1 MLFPRR
7 DDRKG
12 IRVCQLTDY
21 ISENED
27 LEKIYALC
35 CIAAAY
41 PKFQHR
47 VSPKH
52 KRQPKQTKKESAVS
66 CSYLSEIQPGLR
78 ILEIG
83 SREVIGPSSVRHLFG
98 GSEYVGFDYYPGS
111 NVDVAG
117 DVHQLSSYFSPDEKF
132 DLIFSM
138 ACFEHFAMPWIVA
151 PQIAKMLKVGGI
163 VYVATH
169 FSYAAHER
177 PWNFFQ
183 FSDMGL
189 RVLFPECMGF
199 ECIAAGMSDPIVG
212 RFSSLAAE
220 WDRYKPI
227 RAVW

>member
-1 MLFPRR
+1 MPHPLMTLSTSQSRGDPRT
-7 DDRKG
+7 
-12 IRVCQLTDY
+12 LT
-21 ISENED
+21 
-27 LEKIYALC
+27 
-35 CIAAAY
+35 
-41 PKFQHR
+41 Q
-47 VSPKH
+47 
-52 KRQPKQTKKESAVS
+52 
-66 CSYLSEIQPGLR
+66 
-78 ILEIG
+78 
-83 SREVIGPSSVRHLFG
+83 
-98 GSEYVGFDYYPGS
+98 
-111 NVDVAG
+111 
-117 DVHQLSSYFSPDEKF
+117 
-132 DLIFSM
+132 
-138 ACFEHFAMPWIVA
+138 
-151 PQIAKMLKVGGI
+151 VGGI